1 MAIQSVN
8 TLISQAQA
16 MRSAPVD
23 SSSTSFTALLGKAL
37 EPVRATAAE
46 AQVQSVGLLTG
57 QTDQIHSVVLA
68 AEKAD
73 LALRLTLQIRNKVL
87 DAYQEIMRMQ
97 V

>member
-1 MAIQSVN
+1 MTIQSVN

-16 MRSAPVD
+16 MRMAPAD
-23 SSSTSFTALLGKAL
+23 TSSSSFASLLGQAL
-37 EPVRATAAE
+37 EPARATAAE
-46 AQVQSVGLLTG
+46 AKAQSVGLLTG

-87 DAYQEIMRMQ
+87 DAYHEIMRMQ